1 MNRLFNNQKSTLD
14 EIKLLVDAQQNN
26 QSEQISN
33 KNINSS
39 KLNKF
44 SISSIIGE
52 SSSSPISN
60 QQIDNSNIK
69 KRKTPTSTD
78 LNNDSSYL
86 LTSHVPIINNTNLIS
101 SRKRPKL
108 EINNNNLS
116 LLLNVRNNELK
127 EGM

>member
-1 MNRLFNNQKSTLD
+1 LNRLFNNQKSTLD